1 MKIHIFSNIKG
12 DLFGGLS
19 SSIIALP
26 LALAFGVVAF
36 APLGP
41 GFASQGALA
50 CLYGAILTSFF
61 ASLFGGTPTQITGP
75 TGPMSVMIAAMIT
88 SQLQARS
95 IQSVPSGIELNSI
108 LTLVFLAVFM
118 GGAIQVLLGLSGGG
132 KLIKYI
138 PYPVIAGFM
147 NGVAMIIFFSQVKPF
162 LGLTSEQSVLD
173 IFTNK
178 AHLSWVTIVTGTAT
192 ILAVLF
198 APKIIKGVPG
208 ALMGLIVGLATF
220 FFIGGIFKPELLTVQ
235 GNPFIIGNIPTEIP
249 KPTMALNFIKMIGEM
264 DSSVLLKLLIPAVT
278 LGMLGSIDSLLTS
291 LVADVVT
298 KTRHNSRQELFGQGI
313 GNIIASLFG
322 GLPGAGST
330 VRTLANIQNGGR
342 TRLSGMICGV
352 AVFLVLIL
360 FGNYARFIP
369 YSVLAGILMVTSSRM
384 VDTWSFQL
392 IKQKSTWRGMAIV
405 ILVAGVTVLI
415 SLIVAVGIGVLITM
429 ILFIKDQ
436 IARSVI
442 KNKFLGS
449 QVHSKKVRN
458 TEEMKHLEKVGDRIV
473 VYQLDGA
480 LFFGTADGLMKE
492 IETESSLR
500 DVVILDFR
508 LVKEI
513 DLTGAQILRQVN
525 DQLQENNKHLLLSYV
540 TETNDFE
547 NERVSAFLTDI
558 KILDRIGK
566 DKLFHDTDRALEWA
580 ENYVLQK
587 TGLLSAKGNKLT
599 DIRKMEIFQ
608 YFDEAEIKKI
618 AQFLSKLSYKANEV
632 IFKEGDE
639 GDTMYLVSRG
649 CVSILFDIKKGKRRK
664 RVASFGEGVF
674 FGDMALLEEK
684 PRSATAI
691 AESDTDLY
699 AFSRKDFL
707 YLLENEPK
715 IATKIQL
722 GIARELSAR
731 LRSTSEELRALE
743 MY

>member
-220 FFIGGIFKPELLTVQ
+220 FFIGGIFKSELLAGQ

-249 KPTMALNFIKMIGEM
+249 KPAMALNFIKMIGEM

-405 ILVAGVTVLI
+405 ILVAGVTVLV

-429 ILFIKDQ
+429 ILF
-436 IARSVI
+436 R
-442 KNKFLGS
+442 G
-449 QVHSKKVRN
+449 R
-458 TEEMKHLEKVGDRIV
+458 
-473 VYQLDGA
+473 
-480 LFFGTADGLMKE
+480 
-492 IETESSLR
+492 
-500 DVVILDFR
+500 
-508 LVKEI
+508 
-513 DLTGAQILRQVN
+513 
-525 DQLQENNKHLLLSYV
+525 
-540 TETNDFE
+540 
-547 NERVSAFLTDI
+547 
-558 KILDRIGK
+558 
-566 DKLFHDTDRALEWA
+566 RA
-580 ENYVLQK
+580 
-587 TGLLSAKGNKLT
+587 
-599 DIRKMEIFQ
+599 
-608 YFDEAEIKKI
+608 
-618 AQFLSKLSYKANEV
+618 
-632 IFKEGDE
+632 IFKK
-639 GDTMYLVSRG
+639 
-649 CVSILFDIKKGKRRK
+649 CVS
-664 RVASFGEGVF
+664 
-674 FGDMALLEEK
+674 
-684 PRSATAI
+684 
-691 AESDTDLY
+691 
-699 AFSRKDFL
+699 
-707 YLLENEPK
+707 N
-715 IATKIQL
+715 
-722 GIARELSAR
+722 
-731 LRSTSEELRALE
+731 
-743 MY
+743 